1 MRAAWAAAPRMTH
14 ARQIDAIPSFVRTAW
29 NGWREAVLDPYYWL
43 FLAGLSVLQLFW
55 PAARDHRLPNRAL
68 AEDAM
73 WFVFSTVLVVTLL
86 GACLAPL
93 NLAYEHLAGG
103 RGLNLTPRFGVW
115 GVAIF
120 ALLIADLLAWYSH
133 WLHHHVPSL
142 WYFHAVHHSQTNLNV
157 LSDNRTHFI
166 ETFVSAV
173 VAYAPARIL
182 GLSSPD
188 AIKLTSLT
196 IFVSAV
202 IHTNIRTNLGPLRNV
217 FVSPQAHRVHHS
229 ISVEHFNTNY
239 GTVFMFWDLLFR
251 TRSEDVNAYPATG
264 IDDITFPHGQSA
276 NPASLV
282 ATWAKQ
288 FAHPFRL
295 VLQRD
300 TGYAGNVSQR
310 HTTTASPIVLTPVA
324 MPTASDLLLGL
335 EEHVRLRA
343 LTRAAAV
350 GAVEKAQEPVADR
363 AGDLSPVLERVT
375 DVCAK
380 VKEQIEVDLLER
392 RELADA
398 IALLTRPDATP
409 REVPREMI
417 PDVEVSIIEDD
428 EPELDLVAT
437 ELADEADRDRTDHG
451 GGVRTSVKHAYKV
464 VRSWSSVIEQARHN
478 YFIKV

>member
-1 MRAAWAAAPRMTH
+1 MRAAWTAAPQIAH
-14 ARQIDAIPSFVRTAW
+14 ARHIDAIPSFARTAW
-29 NGWREAVLDPYYWL
+29 NGWRQVVLDPSYWI
-43 FLAGLSVLQLFW
+43 FLVGLSVLQLFW
-55 PAARDHRLPNRAL
+55 PAERDHRLPNRAL

-73 WFVFSTVLVVTLL
+73 WFVFSTALVVTLL

-93 NLAYEHLAGG
+93 NLAYQHLAGG

-115 GVAIF
+115 GVAIL

-157 LSDNRTHFI
+157 LSDNRTHFV

-173 VAYAPARIL
+173 VAYVPARIL
-182 GLSSPD
+182 GLSAPD
-188 AIKLTSLT
+188 ALKLTSLT

-264 IDDITFPHGQSA
+264 IDDVTFPHGQRA

-295 VLQRD
+295 ALQRD
-300 TGYAGNVSQR
+300 IGYAGNVKQPQ
-310 HTTTASPIVLTPVA
+310 TATASTGVLTAVA
-324 MPTASDLLLGL
+324 TPTESSLLLMGL

-343 LTRAAAV
+343 STRAV
-350 GAVEKAQEPVADR
+350 AVEAVRKVREPAAHCRADLSLAVERVAD
-363 AGDLSPVLERVT
+363 A
-375 DVCAK
+375 CAK
-380 VKEQIEVDLLER
+380 VNERIDAERLER
-392 RELADA
+392 RELTHAVE
-398 IALLTRPDATP
+398 LLKSRAPDG
-409 REVPREMI
+409 
-417 PDVEVSIIEDD
+417 
-428 EPELDLVAT
+428 LV
-437 ELADEADRDRTDHG
+437 LARR
-451 GGVRTSVKHAYKV
+451 
-464 VRSWSSVIEQARHN
+464 
-478 YFIKV
+478 

>member
-1 MRAAWAAAPRMTH
+1 MGCSVLVATRYVFVASIFPALAWAPLFPITLGSPVVVVSHSDTWGICRYEQEQMSALIRAAWAAAPHVAQVRH
-14 ARQIDAIPSFVRTAW
+14 IDAIPSFFRTAW
-29 NGWREAVLDPYYWL
+29 NGWREVVLDPFYWL

-55 PAARDHRLPNRAL
+55 PAERDHRLPNRAL

-73 WFVFSTVLVVTLL
+73 WFVFSTALVVTLL

-93 NLAYEHLAGG
+93 NVAYEHLAGG

-115 GVAIF
+115 GVAIL

-157 LSDNRTHFI
+157 LSDNRTHFV
-166 ETFVSAV
+166 ETFVSALI
-173 VAYAPARIL
+173 AYVPARIL
-182 GLSSPD
+182 GLSAPD

-251 TRSEDVNAYPATG
+251 TRSDDVNAYPATG
-264 IDDITFPHGQSA
+264 IDDVTFPHGQST
-276 NPASLV
+276 NPAALV

-295 VLQRD
+295 ALQRG
-300 TGYAGNVSQR
+300 TGYAGNVRPGQA
-310 HTTTASPIVLTPVA
+310 TTAAPGVLTAVA
-324 MPTASDLLLGL
+324 APTQSHLLLLGL
-335 EEHVRLRA
+335 EEQVRLRA
-343 LTRAAAV
+343 STRAAVVRPVRKVQAPAADHAV
-350 GAVEKAQEPVADR
+350 
-363 AGDLSPVLERVT
+363 DLSLAVERVT
-375 DVCAK
+375 DACAR
-380 VKEQIEVDLLER
+380 VSERIEAEKLER
-392 RELADA
+392 HELTAS
-398 IALLTRPDATP
+398 IARLASEALTA
-409 REVPREMI
+409 
-417 PDVEVSIIEDD
+417 
-428 EPELDLVAT
+428 
-437 ELADEADRDRTDHG
+437 
-451 GGVRTSVKHAYKV
+451 
-464 VRSWSSVIEQARHN
+464 
-478 YFIKV
+478 

>member
-1 MRAAWAAAPRMTH
+1 VSALIHAAWAAAPHVAR
-14 ARQIDAIPSFVRTAW
+14 ARQIDAIASFVRTAW
-29 NGWREAVLDPYYWL
+29 SGWRAVVLDPFYWL
-43 FLAGLSVLQLFW
+43 FLAALSVLQLFW
-55 PAARDHRLPNRAL
+55 PAERDHRLPNRAL

-73 WFVFSTVLVVTLL
+73 WFVFSTALVVTLL

-93 NLAYEHLAGG
+93 NVAYQHLAGG

-115 GVAIF
+115 GVAIL
-120 ALLIADLLAWYSH
+120 ALLIADLLAWYTH

-157 LSDNRTHFI
+157 LSDNRTHFV
-166 ETFVSAV
+166 ETFVSAI
-173 VAYAPARIL
+173 VAYVPARIL
-182 GLSSPD
+182 GLSAPD

-264 IDDITFPHGQSA
+264 IDDVTFPHGRSA

-295 VLQRD
+295 ALQRG
-300 TGYAGNVSQR
+300 TGYAGNVR
-310 HTTTASPIVLTPVA
+310 RPTTTASPSALTA
-324 MPTASDLLLGL
+324 AATPTKSHLLLMGL
-335 EEHVRLRA
+335 EEQVRARA
-343 LTRAAAV
+343 STRPAAVATVREVQEPAAARAGNLSLAVERAADA
-350 GAVEKAQEPVADR
+350 
-363 AGDLSPVLERVT
+363 
-375 DVCAK
+375 CAK
-380 VKEQIEVDLLER
+380 VNERIEAEKLER
-392 RELADA
+392 RELTAS
-398 IALLTRPDATP
+398 IALLT
-409 REVPREMI
+409 
-417 PDVEVSIIEDD
+417 S
-428 EPELDLVAT
+428 
-437 ELADEADRDRTDHG
+437 EAL
-451 GGVRTSVKHAYKV
+451 SA
-464 VRSWSSVIEQARHN
+464 
-478 YFIKV
+478 